1 MSARQKERFQKI
13 HSLLLQRGKLPLGDA
28 AKTLGVS
35 EMTIRRDVVASNGRL
50 LLLGGYLLD
59 GPMPDEP
66 RYVMDREKDNHLG
79 NKQDACREAG
89 SLIEDGDTIFIDCG
103 TTTPHLAANLPADK
117 NLTIVCYAMNI
128 AEIVCR
134 KPGLNLIV
142 LGGLYHAA
150 SASFSG
156 DNAVAM
162 LGKIGIN
169 KAFISAGGVHP
180 ARGVSCSNFHE
191 VAIKRAAIQAALRK
205 YIIVDASKIG
215 AVKPA
220 FFAALGEFD
229 AIITDASISE
239 LQKKNLTAHKIIVK
253 TNH

>member
-1 MSARQKERFQKI
+1 M
-13 HSLLLQRGKLPLGDA
+13 GDA

-35 EMTIRRDVVASNGRL
+35 EMTIRRDVVASNDRL

-59 GPMPDEP
+59 GVMPDEP
-66 RYVMDREKDNHLG
+66 RYVMDLEKDSHLR
-79 NKQDACREAG
+79 NKQNACQKAT
-89 SLIEDGDTIFIDCG
+89 SLIEDGDTVFIDCG
-103 TTTPHLAANLPADK
+103 TTTPHLATNLPADK
-117 NLTIVCYAMNI
+117 NLTVICYAMNV
-128 AEIVCR
+128 AEIICR

-142 LGGLYHAA
+142 LGGLYHAS

-156 DNAVAM
+156 DEAVSM
-162 LGKIGIN
+162 LEKIGIN

-191 VAIKRAAIQAALRK
+191 VAIKHAAIRAALRK

-215 AVKPA
+215 AIKPA
-220 FFAALGEFD
+220 FFATLDEFD

-239 LQKKNLTAHKIIVK
+239 SQKKSLIEHKIRVEIGS
-253 TNH
+253 

>member
-1 MSARQKERFQKI
+1 
-13 HSLLLQRGKLPLGDA
+13 
-28 AKTLGVS
+28 
-35 EMTIRRDVVASNGRL
+35 MTIRRDVVASNERL

-59 GPMPDEP
+59 SPIPDEP
-66 RYVMDREKDNHLG
+66 RYVMDLEKDNHLG
-79 NKQDACREAG
+79 NKQDACEKAG

-103 TTTPHLAANLPADK
+103 TTTPHLAVNLPADK
-117 NLTIVCYAMNI
+117 NLTVVCYAMNI

-134 KPGLNLIV
+134 KSGLNLIV
-142 LGGLYHAA
+142 LGGLYHAS

-156 DNAVAM
+156 NEAVVM
-162 LGKIGIN
+162 LEKIGIN

-180 ARGVSCSNFHE
+180 TRGVSCSNFHE

-205 YIIVDASKIG
+205 YIIIDASKIG

-220 FFAALGEFD
+220 FFAALDEFD
-229 AIITDASISE
+229 AIITDVSISE
-239 LQKKNLTAHKIIVK
+239 SQKKNLAGHKILVT